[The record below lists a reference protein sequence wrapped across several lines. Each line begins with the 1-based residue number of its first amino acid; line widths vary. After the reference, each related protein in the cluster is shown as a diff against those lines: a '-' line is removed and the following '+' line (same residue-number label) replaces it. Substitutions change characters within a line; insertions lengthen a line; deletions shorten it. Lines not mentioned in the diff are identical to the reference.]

1 MNDFKKNNRFGGGF
15 GGKRDFQKRPSF
27 GGDRGRFSGGF
38 GGRDTMMHQATC
50 ASCGKTCE
58 VPFKPNGKKPVYC
71 KECFAANGGPEASS
85 GDRPRF
91 DRKERFNAP
100 HKEFGAPAHQGQ
112 GFSKPDGR
120 LDEVKRQ
127 IDALNTKID
136 KIMAILAANVPKPA
150 AAPVAE
156 AKAVEAAPAAEAPA
170 PEKKAKKPAAKK
182 KK

>member
-38 GGRDTMMHQATC
+38 GGRDMMMHQATC
-50 ASCGKTCE
+50 ASCGKVCE

-71 KECFAANGGPEASS
+71 KECFAANGGPEASG

-100 HKEFGAPAHQGQ
+100 RKEFGAPAHQAQ
-112 GFSKPDGR
+112 GFSRPDAGIA
-120 LDEVKRQ
+120 EVKRQ

-136 KIMAILAANVPKPA
+136 KIMAMLSADK
-150 AAPVAE
+150 
-156 AKAVEAAPAAEAPA
+156 APA
-170 PEKKAKKPAAKK
+170 PQPEVASAEAVAPVEAVPVEKKVKKAVAKK